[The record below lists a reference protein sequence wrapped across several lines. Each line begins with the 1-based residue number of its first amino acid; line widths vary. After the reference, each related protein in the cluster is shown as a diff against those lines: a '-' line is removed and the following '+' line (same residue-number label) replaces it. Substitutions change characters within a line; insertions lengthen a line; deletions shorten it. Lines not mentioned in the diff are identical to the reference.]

1 MTEAVS
7 PPTALEPSTADRI
20 STFFYRHWLLILNL
34 FFGLWVAL
42 PWFAPVFSAMGLTG
56 LAGLIYKIYS
66 VQCHQLPERSYF
78 LFGPKTMYSVPE
90 INTAW
95 PYADFLRLRLFTG
108 NADFGFK
115 VAWSDRMVS
124 FYTPYF
130 LSGLWMAVSRWRR
143 RKKTGNPEAT
153 SGWRAMPVWLW
164 VLLLVPL
171 GIDGISHTISDAIN
185 FGAGFRDTNAW
196 LAALTNNAL
205 PATFYAGD
213 AIGSFNWWMRLL
225 TGLLAGFGTM
235 RFILPMLEDMFGLET
250 QRAAQKT
257 GLEKA
262 EIH

>member
-7 PPTALEPSTADRI
+7 SNAALEISTADKI
-20 STFFYRHWLLILNL
+20 STFFYRHWLFIINA
-34 FFGLWVAL
+34 FFGTWVIL
-42 PWFAPVFSAMGLTG
+42 PWFAPIFTVIGLPG
-56 LAGLIYKIYS
+56 VAAVIYKIYS

-78 LFGPKTMYSVPE
+78 LFGPKVMYSMQD
-90 INTAW
+90 INTVW
-95 PYADFLRLRLFTG
+95 PYTDFFQLRQFVG
-108 NADFGFK
+108 NINFGYK

-130 LSGLWMAVSRWRR
+130 LSGLWMAVSRWRAR
-143 RKKTGNPEAT
+143 RKTGNPLAT
-153 SGWRAMPVWLW
+153 SGWKELPVWLW
-164 VLLLVPL
+164 LLMLVPL

-196 LAALTNNAL
+196 LALLTNNAF

-235 RFILPMLEDMFGLET
+235 GFILPMLEDVFSTEM
-250 QRAAQKT
+250 RHA
-257 GLEKA
+257 EK
-262 EIH
+262 EQPVGTND